1 MSTHDDSSRTLNLLG
16 RLASTIAVG
25 VGAVG
30 SILLVSATVKAVA
43 HVDRTDSALAD
54 LSHDIA
60 DGHASIRGDLAT
72 PGSSADAALVTFEK
86 AVEGR
91 MARLRNLNSLIAQ
104 QEDASIWTQPL
115 QGNMDVQ
122 HIEDE
127 WRAYVAA
134 AAITP
139 TVAAKELAMR
149 LRMFDLHARKLML
162 TVADVRDSAAVARAR
177 ALFAAQGMVALSSG
191 FAALLIA
198 YLIWHPV
205 LGGGR
210 HEDGATP
217 LERLAGGH

>member
-1 MSTHDDSSRTLNLLG
+1 
-16 RLASTIAVG
+16 
-25 VGAVG
+25 
-30 SILLVSATVKAVA
+30 
-43 HVDRTDSALAD
+43 
-54 LSHDIA
+54 
-60 DGHASIRGDLAT
+60 
-72 PGSSADAALVTFEK
+72 
-86 AVEGR
+86 
-91 MARLRNLNSLIAQ
+91 
-104 QEDASIWTQPL
+104 
-115 QGNMDVQ
+115 MDVQ

-198 YLIWHPV
+198 YLIWYPV
-205 LGGGR
+205 FGGGR
-210 HEDGATP
+210 HEDATP
-217 LERLAGGH
+217 LERLAGSH

>member
-1 MSTHDDSSRTLNLLG
+1 
-16 RLASTIAVG
+16 
-25 VGAVG
+25 
-30 SILLVSATVKAVA
+30 
-43 HVDRTDSALAD
+43 
-54 LSHDIA
+54 
-60 DGHASIRGDLAT
+60 
-72 PGSSADAALVTFEK
+72 
-86 AVEGR
+86 
-91 MARLRNLNSLIAQ
+91 
-104 QEDASIWTQPL
+104 
-115 QGNMDVQ
+115 MDVQ

-198 YLIWHPV
+198 YLIWYPV
-205 LGGGR
+205 FGGGR